1 MASQLVDAGIKPL
14 KRKKKANG
22 MGAVKIADHPP
33 QFKPTAQA
41 VTYTRNFLAFPD
53 WTGSAYH
60 QNMVV
65 MHDFRP
71 YADPVQSGNVKKLRV
86 AR

>member
-1 MASQLVDAGIKPL
+1 VYAIAVASGNAVKLRVVDAGIKPL

-41 VTYTRNFLAFPD
+41 VTY
-53 WTGSAYH
+53 S
-60 QNMVV
+60 
-65 MHDFRP
+65 
-71 YADPVQSGNVKKLRV
+71 
-86 AR
+86 